1 MKIHELHRFDAENWK
16 VLETQFSGFST
27 PVLNFVTENKGS
39 LSEAEE
45 IYIKAFIYYTQLLE
59 LRGFKHSSKG
69 EDLVYSFSRKLW
81 IKVLGKRNV
90 DTDFVMHRRSF
101 FDMEDAFHEIES
113 INERSEKTA
122 GKLAEIG
129 EPARTLVLEHI
140 GKNTDLNL
148 VGSRLGYG
156 NEEKAFAQLVKSLR
170 KLIRITESK
179 TFELDDIAFE
189 ALVRYVL
196 DGEQSETIDVSE
208 EKKIAITMISR
219 SVAMIRSYITRNQRI
234 ATLKEIQDRVH
245 PDVQAVLKKSSPNAV
260 KNNKKMKPVPV
271 YLISAGVAVL
281 VSLLTAFG
289 FTSFQSQSHAHDAE
303 NDEMMTDT
311 LMLSEEVPEVAIAK
325 KKIQAS
331 AFALTND
338 GLFITT
344 AHVATGKQFELYN
357 VDDGKRIKGRVVY
370 ADTIQNLSLLK
381 CDLDSR
387 MQIPYMLAPYDLKIA
402 QKMYS
407 VGYLKD
413 VFHYNE
419 GTVNSAK
426 PDGDTQVNLEIA
438 SQGSPIISEKG
449 QILGIVLDKEE
460 SETRYPVLNISK
472 IKELISKYES
482 HTGEKVNLTARNAL
496 FYSERTEQVE
506 KLKPFIYQIK
516 DI

>member
-1 MKIHELHRFDAENWK
+1 MKIDELHNFDAENWK

-39 LSEAEE
+39 LSEGEE

-59 LRGFKHSSKG
+59 LRGFKLSSKG

-81 IKVLGKRNV
+81 IKALAKRNV

-122 GKLAEIG
+122 AKLAEIG

-140 GKNTDLNL
+140 GKHTDLNI

-156 NEEKAFAQLVKSLR
+156 DEEKAFAQIAKSLR
-170 KLIRITESK
+170 KLIRITEAK
-179 TFELDDIAFE
+179 DFELDNTTFE
-189 ALVRYVL
+189 SLVRYVL
-196 DGEQSETIDVSE
+196 DGKCTETAEVSE
-208 EKKIAITMISR
+208 EKKVAVTMISR

-234 ATLKEIQDRVH
+234 AKLKELQDRIH
-245 PDVQAVLKKSSPNAV
+245 PDVQAVLKKSPPNAV
-260 KNNKKMKPVPV
+260 KNNRKMKPGLV
-271 YLISAGVAVL
+271 YFISAGVAVL
-281 VSLLTAFG
+281 VSVLTAFG
-289 FTSFQSQSHAHDAE
+289 FANYQNNSHAHDAE
-303 NDEMMTDT
+303 ATEKVVDT
-311 LMLSEEVPEVAIAK
+311 LTLAEEVEEVVIPE

-338 GLFITT
+338 GFFITS
-344 AHVATGKQFELYN
+344 AQVANGKRFELYN
-357 VDDGKRIKGRVVY
+357 ADDGRRLKGRVVY

-387 MQIPYMLAPYDLKIA
+387 LQIPYMLAAYDLKIA

-407 VGYLKD
+407 VGYVKD

-419 GTVNSAK
+419 GTVNSAR
-426 PDGDTQVNLEIA
+426 PDGNTQVNLESA

-449 QILGIVLDKEE
+449 QILGIVLDREE
-460 SETRYPVLNISK
+460 SETRYPVVNTSAIR
-472 IKELISKYES
+472 ELIARYES
-482 HTGEKVNLTARNAL
+482 NTGNTIQLTVRNGL
-496 FYSERTEQVE
+496 FYNDITEQVE
-506 KLKPFIYQIK
+506 KLKPFIYQMK

>member
-1 MKIHELHRFDAENWK
+1 MKIDELHNFDAENWK

-59 LRGFKHSSKG
+59 LRGFKHSAKG

-81 IKVLGKRNV
+81 IKALGKRNV
-90 DTDFVMHRRSF
+90 DTDFVLHRRSF

-140 GKNTDLNL
+140 GKHTDLNL

-156 NEEKAFAQLVKSLR
+156 NEEKSFAQIAKSLR
-170 KLIRITESK
+170 KLIRITEAKS
-179 TFELDDIAFE
+179 FELEDASFE
-189 ALVRYVL
+189 SLVKYVL
-196 DGEQSETIDVSE
+196 DGQVNETIEVSE
-208 EKKIAITMISR
+208 EKKVAITMISR
-219 SVAMIRSYITRNQRI
+219 SVAMIRSYIIRNQRI
-234 ATLKEIQDRVH
+234 ATLKEIQDRIQPNVH
-245 PDVQAVLKKSSPNAV
+245 AVLKKSPPNGI
-260 KNNKKMKPVPV
+260 KNNKKMRPSAV
-271 YLISAGVAVL
+271 YSISAGVAVL
-281 VSLLTAFG
+281 VSILTAF
-289 FTSFQSQSHAHDAE
+289 SFASYQNQSHAYDV
-303 NDEMMTDT
+303 EMTEMLADT
-311 LMLSEEVPEVAIAK
+311 LVVEEIAEIVIPE
-325 KKIQAS
+325 KKIEAS

-338 GLFITT
+338 GLFITS
-344 AHVATGKQFELYN
+344 APVATGKQFELYN
-357 VDDGKRIKGRVVY
+357 ANDGKRLKGRVVY

-387 MQIPYMLAPYDLKIA
+387 MQIPYMLASYDLKIA

-407 VGYLKD
+407 VGYFKD
-413 VFHYNE
+413 VLHYNE

-426 PDGDTQVNLEIA
+426 PDGNTQVNLESA

-449 QILGIVLDKEE
+449 QILGIVLDKKE
-460 SETRYPVLNISK
+460 SETRYPVLSTSK
-472 IKELISKYES
+472 IRELIARYES
-482 HTGEKVNLTARNAL
+482 HSGEKVNLTVRNGL
-496 FYSERTEQVE
+496 FYNDVTEQVE
-506 KLKPFIYQIK
+506 KLKPFVYQMK